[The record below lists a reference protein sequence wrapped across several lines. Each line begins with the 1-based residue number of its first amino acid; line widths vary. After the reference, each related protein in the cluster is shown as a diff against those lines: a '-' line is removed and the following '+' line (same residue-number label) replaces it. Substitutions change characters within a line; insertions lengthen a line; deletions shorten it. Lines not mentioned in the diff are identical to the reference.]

1 MSPQKLTF
9 LANEVDGGTNDAS
22 RDSDPVSKCLAMGDT
37 AAALKFQELKDRE
50 ASRRAT
56 FALVIA
62 LAICAVVVICFI
74 VIVEKGGSTNV
85 DFTLKGGFWGGWGGG
100 LTGNHTAPAPTAR

>member
-1 MSPQKLTF
+1 MG
-9 LANEVDGGTNDAS
+9 DGSTNRTS
-22 RDSDPVSKCLAMGDT
+22 GDSDPVSKCLAMGDT

-85 DFTLKGGFWGGWGGG
+85 DFTLKGGFWDGWGGG
-100 LTGNHTAPAPTAR
+100 LTGNHTAPTPP